1 MLVGVSLD
9 VTDAEWTF
17 TVTQAEQPTH
27 VMHLAGISVV
37 SHAKITNAVARIHF
51 ERQQWLEIG
60 NLEARRD
67 WGYAKECTGSTF
79 SAGSLKPRSKSYAG

>member
-1 MLVGVSLD
+1 
-9 VTDAEWTF
+9 
-17 TVTQAEQPTH
+17 
-27 VMHLAGISVV
+27 MHLAGISVV

-60 NLEARRD
+60 TLEERRD
-67 WGYAKECTGSTF
+67 WGYAKEYTGSTC